1 MTKVAR
7 KLWVCDVLWSNFQKL
22 NKECTA
28 CGLNWFCEILNGS
41 KNTCKDCVG
50 KSVVI
55 PEVSKGCGECW
66 N

>member
-41 KNTCKDCVG
+41 KKHL
-50 KSVVI
+50 
-55 PEVSKGCGECW
+55 
-66 N
+66 